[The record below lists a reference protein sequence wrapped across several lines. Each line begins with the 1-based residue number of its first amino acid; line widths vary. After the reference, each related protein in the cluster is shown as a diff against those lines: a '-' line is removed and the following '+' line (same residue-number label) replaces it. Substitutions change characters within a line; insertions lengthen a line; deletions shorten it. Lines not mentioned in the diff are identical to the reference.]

1 MNKVMRIIKEKKLEI
16 NSGYGNSKRQDY
28 RLVKSDKNAKKKNAE
43 MIFDIFNSI
52 FEIDI
57 KIKE

>member
-1 MNKVMRIIKEKKLEI
+1 MNKVMRIIKEKKLEKLRI
-16 NSGYGNSKRQDY
+16 WKLKRLDY
-28 RLVKSDKNAKKKNAE
+28 RLVKSDKNAKKKCRNV
-43 MIFDIFNSI
+43 FDIFNSI